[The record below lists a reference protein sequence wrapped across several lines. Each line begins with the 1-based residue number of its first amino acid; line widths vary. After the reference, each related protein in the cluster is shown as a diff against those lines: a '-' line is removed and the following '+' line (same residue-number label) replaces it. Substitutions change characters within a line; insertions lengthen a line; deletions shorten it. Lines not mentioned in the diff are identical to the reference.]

1 MPRRRFY
8 EPEDL
13 GCDQDRR
20 DAADP
25 GRRFYVYVLGTDYG
39 HYVGHTARMATRLR
53 QHRRDEVPSTAG
65 GGPSLLWRSGPL
77 ATRRDAASFEA
88 ALKALRQKR
97 SPRFTEITGVRPL
110 PFRPVSRRGGRAAG
124 GPAGSGLGRALR
136 RLLRSRGRRRLWL
149 VLALAAVVLGR
160 VARDAIGG
168 GS

>member
-13 GCDQDRR
+13 GRDQDRR

-39 HYVGHTARMATRLR
+39 HYVGHTARMAMRLR

-77 ATRRDAASFEA
+77 PTRRDAASFEA

-124 GPAGSGLGRALR
+124 GSAGSGLGRALR

-149 VLALAAVVLGR
+149 VLALAAIVLGR
-160 VARDAIGG
+160 VARDAVGG
-168 GS
+168 AF